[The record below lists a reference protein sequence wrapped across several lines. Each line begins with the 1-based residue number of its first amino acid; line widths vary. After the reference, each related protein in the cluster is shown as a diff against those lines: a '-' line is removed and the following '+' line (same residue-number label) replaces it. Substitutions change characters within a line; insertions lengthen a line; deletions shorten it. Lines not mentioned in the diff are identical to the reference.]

1 MQLSG
6 PNWMQEFPTSNN
18 VNDLQDPFRS
28 NVQHFLEELMQSGA
42 NINVADTLRP
52 PERVYLMH
60 WSFAIANGTANPAKV
75 PLINGVDIQWVHTDA
90 SGNPD
95 FPASKAAAL
104 DMVKGFGIVFPPAL
118 QSRHSEGLAIDM
130 TISWQGDLMIT
141 DSTGLTA
148 TIKGPPCNGMNR
160 DLHRTGASYG
170 VIKLVSDP
178 PHWSSDGH

>member
-6 PNWMQEFPTSNN
+6 PKWIQRFPTSRI
-18 VNDLQDPFRS
+18 VNDLHEPFCS
-28 NVQHFLEELMQSGA
+28 NVQHFLEALSHSGA

-75 PLINGVDIQWVHTDA
+75 PLMNGVDIQWVHTDA
-90 SGNPD
+90 VGNPD
-95 FPASKAAAL
+95 FTASKAAAL
-104 DMVKGFGIVFPPAL
+104 DMVKGYGIVFAPAL

-130 TISWQGDLMIT
+130 TISWQGDLTIR
-141 DSTGLTA
+141 DSAGLTA
-148 TIKGPPCNGMNR
+148 TIKGLPQNGMNR

-170 VIKLVSDP
+170 VIKLVTDP